1 MSNAPRILG
10 VTVTHDSS
18 DFVELM
24 LRTLFLTNDLGNLDL
39 TLAVLD
45 NSSGDAHRARLEAY
59 LAEHRIPLTPT
70 GFAHYI
76 AAEQHGSALTNFVR
90 AHPDCTHY
98 LFLDADMWFIEEDT
112 IATMLRE
119 LEAAAPN
126 TFAVQARIYGY
137 YLGHVYEGRD
147 GIPGTNYWEDKPAA
161 WPIEFEGRHYT
172 NRYATRLSPVC
183 SLIAN
188 TPLFRRVVDTV
199 GLSQTIR
206 FGVGEVVYHD
216 TFSLMT
222 QVMATHGQEF
232 IVSSKTVNHFG
243 QTTYLS
249 SERPPRDRDCAFLLE
264 ELRAGRGLTSRRFF
278 SSDAT
283 GQSN

>member
-1 MSNAPRILG
+1 MSSPFSILG

-45 NSSGDAHRARLEAY
+45 NSSGDAHRTRLESY
-59 LAEHRIPLTPT
+59 LTEHGIGITPT

-76 AAEQHGSALTNFVR
+76 AAEQHGSALTNFVQ
-90 AHPDCTHY
+90 AKPDCTHY
-98 LFLDADMWFIEEDT
+98 LFLDADMWFTERDT

-119 LEAAAPN
+119 LQGAAPD

-137 YLGHVYEGRD
+137 YLGRVYEGRD
-147 GIPGTNYWEDKPAA
+147 GLPGTNYWEDKPEA
-161 WPIEFEGRHYT
+161 WPIEFEDRPYK
-172 NRYATRLSPVC
+172 NRYATRISPVC

-188 TPLFRRVVDTV
+188 TPLFRRIVETV
-199 GLSQTIR
+199 GLSQAIR
-206 FGVGEVVYHD
+206 FGVGEVIYHD

-222 QVMATHGQEF
+222 HVMATHDQEF

-243 QTTYLS
+243 QTTYQSL
-249 SERPPRDRDCAFLLE
+249 ERPPRDRDCAFLLE
-264 ELRAGRGLTSRRFF
+264 ELRAGRGLSSQRFF
-278 SSDAT
+278 APEPAQD
-283 GQSN
+283 

>member
-1 MSNAPRILG
+1 MSSAVRILG

-24 LRTLFLTNDLGNLDL
+24 LRTLFLTNDAGSLGL
-39 TLAVLD
+39 TLTVLD

-59 LAEHRIPLTPT
+59 LAAHDISITPT

-90 AHPDCTHY
+90 AHPGCTHY
-98 LFLDADMWFIEEDT
+98 LFLDADMWFVETDT
-112 IATMLRE
+112 IATMLGE
-119 LEAAAPN
+119 LQAASPDR
-126 TFAVQARIYGY
+126 FAVQARIYGY
-137 YLGHVYEGRD
+137 YLGRVYEGRD
-147 GIPGTNYWEDKPAA
+147 GIPGTNYWDDKPEA
-161 WPIEFEGRHYT
+161 WPIEFENRHYK

-188 TPLFRRVVDTV
+188 TPLFRRVVETV
-199 GLSQTIR
+199 GLGQAIR
-206 FGVGEVVYHD
+206 FGVGEVVYHY

-222 QVMATHGQEF
+222 HIMGTHGQEF
-232 IVSSKTVNHFG
+232 LVSSKRVNHFG

-264 ELRAGRGLTSRRFF
+264 ELRAGRGIESPRFF
-278 SSDAT
+278 APDPAQ
-283 GQSN
+283 G

>member
-1 MSNAPRILG
+1 MISSVRILG

-24 LRTLFLTNDLGNLDL
+24 LRTLFLTNDLRDLDL

-45 NSSGDAHRARLEAY
+45 NSSGDAHRARLESY

-70 GFAHYI
+70 GFTHYI
-76 AAEQHGSALTNFVR
+76 AAEQHGAALTDFVQ

-98 LFLDADMWFIEEDT
+98 LFLDADMWFIEPDT

-119 LEAAAPN
+119 LQTAPPGP
-126 TFAVQARIYGY
+126 FAVQARIFGY
-137 YLGHVYEGRD
+137 YLGRVYEGRD

-161 WPIEFEGRHYT
+161 WPIEFEGRPYA
-172 NRYATRLSPVC
+172 NRYAPRLSPVC

-199 GLSQTIR
+199 GLSQAIR

-216 TFSLMT
+216 TFSLMSH
-222 QVMATHGQEF
+222 VMATHGQEF
-232 IVSSKTVNHFG
+232 IVSLRTVNHFG

-249 SERPPRDRDCAFLLE
+249 SDRLPRDRDCALLLE
-264 ELRAGRGLTSRRFF
+264 ELRAGRGNTSKRFL
-278 SSDAT
+278 AP
-283 GQSN
+283 GPAQN